1 MPQVL
6 AMTEDMPEQLHAI
19 ISAVENHMRVLRT
32 FGLEDTARIFAIAK
46 LDLQARLHGISDH
59 ELDAFCEALESAVGV
74 ASEAEVIELASRKSR
89 KA

>member
-1 MPQVL
+1 
-6 AMTEDMPEQLHAI
+6 MTEDMPEQLQAI

-32 FGLEDTARIFAIAK
+32 FGLDDTARIFAIAK